1 MTSHRLHR
9 SHRAPHPHPGLPACP
24 PPRALL
30 PRRGAVAAVLALA
43 LAAGQA
49 VAGQP
54 CPEKPADKRLQQR
67 NLELGTQVRD
77 ALEQSGASIAYV
89 ARAGIDLTRYG
100 LVYSH
105 IGLAWRDHPKGRWF
119 TYHLLNTCG
128 TSTSELVDQ
137 SLEDF
142 YNVELFSHDA
152 LVAVPS
158 PELQA
163 RLLRAFFSPI
173 APTLHE
179 RAYSMISSPWSVMY
193 QSSNQ
198 WVLEVSA
205 AALAPDNAVQNR
217 LQAQNW
223 LKAQGYQPFR
233 ARISGA
239 LVLGSRLF
247 SPHVRFD
254 DHGDDEA
261 RDGVYL
267 TTTADS
273 TIDFVQRFD
282 AGLRRQALK
291 N

>member
-1 MTSHRLHR
+1 MIRRLLL
-9 SHRAPHPHPGLPACP
+9 A
-24 PPRALL
+24 ALL
-30 PRRGAVAAVLALA
+30 GAAAC
-43 LAAGQA
+43 QA

-54 CPEKPADKRLQQR
+54 CPEKPADKREQLR
-67 NLELGTQVRD
+67 NLELGTLVRD
-77 ALEQSGASIAYV
+77 RLEASGATVAYV
-89 ARAGIDLTRYG
+89 ARAGIDLTQYG

-105 IGLAWRDHPKGRWF
+105 IGMAWRDHPKGRWY

-128 TSTSELVDQ
+128 TSESTLIDQ

-142 YNVELFSHDA
+142 YNVELFTRDA

-158 PELQA
+158 PEVQLK
-163 RLLRAFFSPI
+163 LLNTFFSPV

-179 RAYSMISSPWSVMY
+179 RSYSMISNPYSVLY

-198 WVLEVSA
+198 WILEVSA
-205 AALAPDNAVQNR
+205 AALAPDNSIHNR

-223 LKAQGYQPFR
+223 LKAQGYTPFK
-233 ARISGA
+233 ARVGGFLAFAS
-239 LVLGSRLF
+239 SLF

-254 DHGDDEA
+254 DHDESERRLSLYA
-261 RDGVYL
+261 

-273 TIDFVQRFD
+273 VLDFVQRLD
-282 AGLRRQALK
+282 PGLQRYPLK

>member
-1 MTSHRLHR
+1 MIRRLLL
-9 SHRAPHPHPGLPACP
+9 A
-24 PPRALL
+24 ALL
-30 PRRGAVAAVLALA
+30 GTALGTS
-43 LAAGQA
+43 L
-49 VAGQP
+49 AGQP
-54 CPEKPADKRLQQR
+54 CPEKPADKREQTR
-67 NLELGTQVRD
+67 NLELGTMVRD
-77 ALEQSGASIAYV
+77 RLEQSGATVAYV
-89 ARAGIDLTRYG
+89 ARAGIDLRQYG

-158 PELQA
+158 PDLQMK
-163 RLLRAFFSPI
+163 LLKAFFSPL

-179 RAYSMISSPWSVMY
+179 RAYSMISQPFSVMY

-205 AALAPDNAVQNR
+205 AALAPENAIHNR

-223 LKAQGYQPFR
+223 LKANGYEPTR
-233 ARISGA
+233 ANVSGLLA
-239 LVLGSRLF
+239 FGSRLF
-247 SPHVRFD
+247 SPHVRFE
-254 DHGDDEA
+254 DHTDAE
-261 RDGVYL
+261 RSNGVYL
-267 TTTADS
+267 TTTVDS
-273 TIDFVQRFD
+273 TLNFVQRID
-282 AGLRRQALK
+282 PGLQRYALK

>member
-1 MTSHRLHR
+1 MLKKFVL
-9 SHRAPHPHPGLPACP
+9 A
-24 PPRALL
+24 ALL
-30 PRRGAVAAVLALA
+30 GAAACGAF
-43 LAAGQA
+43 
-49 VAGQP
+49 AGQP
-54 CPEKPADKRLQQR
+54 CPEKPADKREQMR
-67 NLELGTQVRD
+67 NLELGTKVRD
-77 ALEQSGASIAYV
+77 RLEQSGATVAYV
-89 ARAGIDLTRYG
+89 ARAGIDLTQYG

-105 IGLAWRDHPKGRWF
+105 VGLAWRDHPKGRWF

-128 TSTSELVDQ
+128 ARTSELVDQ

-142 YNVELFSHDA
+142 FNVQLFTHDA

-158 PELQA
+158 PDAQL
-163 RLLRAFFSPI
+163 RLLKAFFSPV

-179 RAYSMISSPWSVMY
+179 RSYSMISNPFSVMY

-205 AALAPDNAVQNR
+205 AALAPENAIHNR

-223 LKAQGYQPFR
+223 LKANGYAPFK
-233 ARISGA
+233 ARVSGL
-239 LVLGSRLF
+239 LVVGSQLF

-254 DHGDDEA
+254 DHGDEEN
-261 RDGVYL
+261 RTNLYL

-273 TIDFVQRFD
+273 AIDFVQRLD
-282 AGLRRQALK
+282 PGLVRYPLK

>member
-1 MTSHRLHR
+1 MIRQLLL
-9 SHRAPHPHPGLPACP
+9 A
-24 PPRALL
+24 ALL
-30 PRRGAVAAVLALA
+30 GVALGTAE
-43 LAAGQA
+43 
-49 VAGQP
+49 AGQP
-54 CPEKPADKRLQQR
+54 CPEKPADRTEQAR
-67 NLELGTQVRD
+67 NLELGTKVRD
-77 ALEQSGASIAYV
+77 RLEQSGATVAYV
-89 ARAGIDLTRYG
+89 ARAGIDLRQYG

-128 TSTSELVDQ
+128 TSTSELVDH

-142 YNVELFSHDA
+142 YNVDLFTRDA

-158 PELQA
+158 PDVQMK
-163 RLLRAFFSPI
+163 LLKAFFSPV

-179 RAYSMISSPWSVMY
+179 RAYSMISQPFSVMY

-205 AALAPDNAVQNR
+205 AALAPENAIHNR

-223 LKAQGYQPFR
+223 IKANGYEPTR
-233 ARISGA
+233 ANIGGL
-239 LVLGSRLF
+239 LVFGSRLF

-254 DHGDDEA
+254 DHTDAESRSGI
-261 RDGVYL
+261 YL
-267 TTTADS
+267 TTTVDS
-273 TIDFVQRFD
+273 TLDFVQRLD
-282 AGLRRQALK
+282 PGLVRYPIG

>member
-1 MTSHRLHR
+1 MFKKL
-9 SHRAPHPHPGLPACP
+9 
-24 PPRALL
+24 
-30 PRRGAVAAVLALA
+30 VLAL
-43 LAAGQA
+43 LLGAAACGA
-49 VAGQP
+49 FAGQP
-54 CPEKPADKRLQQR
+54 CPEKPADKREQMR
-67 NLELGTQVRD
+67 NLELGTKVRD
-77 ALEQSGASIAYV
+77 RLEQSGATVAFV
-89 ARAGIDLTRYG
+89 ARAGIDLTQYG

-105 IGLAWRDHPKGRWF
+105 VGLAWRDHPKGRWF

-128 TSTSELVDQ
+128 TRTSELIDQ

-142 YNVELFSHDA
+142 FNVQLFTQDA

-158 PELQA
+158 PDAQL
-163 RLLRAFFSPI
+163 RLLKAFFSPV

-179 RAYSMISSPWSVMY
+179 RSYSMISNPFSVMY

-205 AALAPDNAVQNR
+205 AALAPENAIHNR

-223 LKAQGYQPFR
+223 LKANGYAPFK
-233 ARISGA
+233 AKVSGF
-239 LVLGSRLF
+239 LVAGSQLF

-254 DHGDDEA
+254 DHGDDEK
-261 RDGVYL
+261 RSNLYL

-273 TIDFVQRFD
+273 AIDFVQRLD
-282 AGLRRQALK
+282 PGLVRYPLK

>member
-1 MTSHRLHR
+1 MLKKFVL
-9 SHRAPHPHPGLPACP
+9 A
-24 PPRALL
+24 ALL
-30 PRRGAVAAVLALA
+30 GAAACGAF
-43 LAAGQA
+43 
-49 VAGQP
+49 AGQP
-54 CPEKPADKRLQQR
+54 CPEKPADKREQMR
-67 NLELGTQVRD
+67 NLELGTKVRD
-77 ALEQSGASIAYV
+77 RLEQSGAAVAYV
-89 ARAGIDLTRYG
+89 ARAGIDLTQYG

-105 IGLAWRDHPKGRWF
+105 VGLAWRDHPKGRWF

-128 TSTSELVDQ
+128 ARTSELVDQ

-142 YNVELFSHDA
+142 FNVQLFTHDA

-158 PELQA
+158 PDAQL
-163 RLLRAFFSPI
+163 RLLKAFFSPV

-179 RAYSMISSPWSVMY
+179 RSYSMISNPFSVMY

-205 AALAPDNAVQNR
+205 AALAPENAIHNR

-223 LKAQGYQPFR
+223 LKANGYAPFK
-233 ARISGA
+233 ARVSGL
-239 LVLGSRLF
+239 LVVGSQLF

-254 DHGDDEA
+254 DHGDEEN
-261 RDGVYL
+261 RTNLYL

-273 TIDFVQRFD
+273 AIDFVQRLD
-282 AGLRRQALK
+282 PGLVRYPLK